1 MQLAP
6 IGFGTYLLDA
16 PEPARTAVRH
26 AVETGYRHI
35 DTAQEYRNEAA
46 VAAGI
51 ADADVDTSD
60 VTVATKLQTDNL
72 TPERVRASA
81 EASAARLDV
90 DTIDLLYVHWPLD
103 TYDPD
108 RTLPALDA
116 LVDDGLVAQIGL
128 SNFRPDQL
136 RAARERL
143 AHPIAAHQVERHPL
157 LPQRELLAI
166 ARAWGHTLVAY
177 TPIARNAVAAEPAI
191 ADAAAAAG
199 ITPAQLALAWA
210 VDTTGVVPIPKATSP
225 AHITENYAATQHAL
239 SPAARAAVDGVDT
252 RRRIVDFPAAPWHH
266 G

>member
-16 PEPARTAVRH
+16 PEPAATAVRA

-35 DTAQEYRNEAA
+35 DTAQEYGNEAA

-51 ADADVDTSD
+51 AAADVDAAA
-60 VTVATKLQTDNL
+60 VTVATKLRTDNL
-72 TPERVRASA
+72 TPQRVRASA

-116 LVDDGLVAQIGL
+116 LVDDGLVAHIGL
-128 SNFRPDQL
+128 SNFRADQL
-136 RAARERL
+136 RAARARL

-157 LPQRELLAI
+157 LPQRELLDI

-177 TPIARNAVAAEPAI
+177 TPIARNEVAAVPAI
-191 ADAAAAAG
+191 ATAAADAG

-210 VDTTGVVPIPKATSP
+210 IDTDGVVPIPKATSP
-225 AHITENYAATQHAL
+225 AHIAENFAATELAL
-239 SPAARAAVDGVDT
+239 SAETRAAVDAVGT
-252 RRRIVDFPAAPWHH
+252 ERRIVDFPAAPWHRR
-266 G
+266 

>member
-16 PEPARTAVRH
+16 PDPARTAVRH

-35 DTAQEYRNEAA
+35 DTAQEYGNEAA

-51 ADADVDTSD
+51 ADADVDAAEITI
-60 VTVATKLQTDNL
+60 ATKLRTDNL

-81 EASAARLDV
+81 EASAERLDV

-103 TYDPD
+103 TYDPA

-136 RAARERL
+136 RTARERL

-157 LPQRELLAI
+157 LPQAELLAI
-166 ARAWGHTLVAY
+166 ARTWGHTLVAY
-177 TPIARNAVAAEPAI
+177 TPLARNEVAAVPAI
-191 ADAAAAAG
+191 AAAADAAG
-199 ITPAQLALAWA
+199 VTPAQLALAWA
-210 VDTTGVVPIPKATSP
+210 IHTEGVVPIPKATRP
-225 AHITENYAATQHAL
+225 AHITENFAATTL
-239 SPAARAAVDGVDT
+239 TLAAETLAAVDAVST
-252 RRRIVDFPAAPWHH
+252 ERRIVDFPAAPWHRR
-266 G
+266 

>member
-16 PEPARTAVRH
+16 PEPAATAVRH
-26 AVETGYRHI
+26 AVEAGYRHI

-51 ADADVDTSD
+51 AAADVDASD
-60 VTVATKLQTDNL
+60 VTVATKLRTDNL

-116 LVDDGLVAQIGL
+116 LVDDGLVAHIGL

-136 RAARERL
+136 RARASGSRTPSPPTRSSGTRCCRSASCSRSPARGATRSSRTRPSP
-143 AHPIAAHQVERHPL
+143 ATRS
-157 LPQRELLAI
+157 PQSPRSP
-166 ARAWGHTLVAY
+166 
-177 TPIARNAVAAEPAI
+177 TP
-191 ADAAAAAG
+191 AAAAG
-199 ITPAQLALAWA
+199 ITPPSSRSRGRS
-210 VDTTGVVPIPKATSP
+210 TPRGSCPIPKATSP
-225 AHITENYAATQHAL
+225 AHITENVAATQLAL
-239 SPAARAAVDGVDT
+239 SAATRAAVDSVDT

>member
-35 DTAQEYRNEAA
+35 DTAQEYQNEAA

-51 ADADVDTSD
+51 ADADVDPAE
-60 VTVATKLQTDNL
+60 VTIATKLRTDNL
-72 TPERVRASA
+72 TPERVRTSA
-81 EASAARLDV
+81 EASATRLDV

-103 TYDPD
+103 TYDPA

-136 RAARERL
+136 RTARELL

-157 LPQRELLAI
+157 LPQPELLAI
-166 ARAWGHTLVAY
+166 AREWGHTLVAY
-177 TPIARNAVAAEPAI
+177 TPIARNEVAAVPAL

-199 ITPAQLALAWA
+199 VTPAQLALAWA
-210 VDTTGVVPIPKATSP
+210 VATPGVVPIPKATTP
-225 AHITENYAATQHAL
+225 AHIAENFAAAQLEL
-239 SPAARAAVDGVDT
+239 SAESRAAVDGVEN
-252 RRRIVDFPAAPWHH
+252 RQRIVDFPGAPWHRR
-266 G
+266 